1 MKVSFSC
8 VLYMYHLS
16 QDLEIGWP
24 KLIIVKF
31 LDIQFFKGNQS
42 LLIYFKNY
50 DHKHALLK
58 LFKCVL
64 YACVPASVSYVLIF
78 TQAAAYRSSTGHS

>member
-1 MKVSFSC
+1 
-8 VLYMYHLS
+8 MYHLS

-24 KLIIVKF
+24 KLTIVKF
-31 LDIQFFKGNQS
+31 LDVQFFKGNQ
-42 LLIYFKNY
+42 LLFLNISY

-64 YACVPASVSYVLIF
+64 YGCVPASVSYVLIF